1 MNAPR
6 YTKCQDG
13 VAAVELALVLF
24 SASVLLASLLFC
36 ARLGW
41 HAIVLHRAMYSA
53 ALVMADASPEQMM
66 DPAAT
71 AQVMANARDVAADLL
86 QGAGVTTPINPQA
99 IGIECDSNVC
109 ASLTQPQS
117 FRLIMSMPV
126 AADGVGDGLVQY
138 MLGSS
143 SATIITDDTV
153 SYAP

>member
-1 MNAPR
+1 MNARR

-71 AQVMANARDVAADLL
+71 AQVMMNARGVAAELL
-86 QGAGVTTPINPQA
+86 QGAGVNTPINPA
-99 IGIECDSNVC
+99 GIGIECDRNVC
-109 ASLTQPQS
+109 VSLTQPQS
-117 FRLIMSMPV
+117 IRLIMSMPV

>member
-1 MNAPR
+1 MNARR

-71 AQVMANARDVAADLL
+71 AQVMTNARGVAAELL
-86 QGAGVTTPINPQA
+86 LGAGVTTPINPQT

-109 ASLTQPQS
+109 VSLTQPQS
-117 FRLIMSMPV
+117 FRLFMSMPV

>member
-6 YTKCQDG
+6 YTRCQDG

-53 ALVMADASPEQMM
+53 ALMMADTSPEQLM
-66 DPAAT
+66 DSAAT
-71 AQVMANARDVAADLL
+71 AQAMANARGVVADLL
-86 QGAGVTTPINPQA
+86 QGAGVTTPINPMN
-99 IGIECDSNVC
+99 IGIECDRNVC